1 MTKRVGWRPSKF
13 MFKGDRLQP
22 APATP
27 GSSYLVAA
35 LVADFYAHA
44 IPSHARGR
52 LGDLGCGAA
61 PLYELYEPH
70 AQSVVWIDWPN
81 SLHENRAL
89 DAACDLN
96 VGVPVRDA
104 AFDTIIVSDVLEHLR
119 RPEVAWAELLR
130 TLAPGGT
137 ILGNAP
143 FLYWVHEA
151 PYDFHR
157 YTEHA
162 LRASVEDAGGRIEL
176 LDAMGG
182 SADVFADFVGKHI
195 GAIPVVGQPLAR
207 MLAHVTLAFGRTRY
221 GTRLRASTRAKF
233 PLGYTWVVRK
243 S

>member
-1 MTKRVGWRPSKF
+1 VTRRLDWRPSKF
-13 MFKGDRLQP
+13 VVTGGRLRP

-35 LVADFYAHA
+35 LVADFYGRAVPRCAH
-44 IPSHARGR
+44 GR

-70 AQSVVWIDWPN
+70 VASAVWIDWPN
-81 SLHENRAL
+81 SLHQNRAL

-104 AFDTIIVSDVLEHLR
+104 AFDTIVVSDVLEHLR
-119 RPEVAWAELLR
+119 RPEIAWAELLR

-162 LRASVEDAGGRIEL
+162 LRAAVEAAGGRIESL
-176 LDAMGG
+176 EAIGG
-182 SADVFADFVGKHI
+182 SADVFADFVGKHL
-195 GAIPVVGQPLAR
+195 GAIPVVGHTLAR
-207 MLAHVTLAFGRTRY
+207 LLARATLAFGGTRS
-221 GTRLRASTRAKF
+221 GARLRAATRAKF

-243 S
+243 A

>member
-1 MTKRVGWRPSKF
+1 MTKRANWKPSKF
-13 MFKGDRLQP
+13 LLEGGRLRP

-35 LVADFYAHA
+35 LVADFYARTVPRWAH
-44 IPSHARGR
+44 GR

-61 PLYELYEPH
+61 PLYGLYEPH
-70 AQSVVWIDWPN
+70 VASTVWIDWPN
-81 SLHENRAL
+81 SLHGNTSL

-119 RPEVAWAELLR
+119 RPEIAWAELLR
-130 TLAPGGT
+130 TLAPSGA

-162 LRASVEDAGGRIEL
+162 LRAAVEAAGGRIESL
-176 LDAMGG
+176 VAIGG
-182 SADVFADFVGKHI
+182 SADVFADFVGKHL
-195 GAIPVVGQPLAR
+195 GAVPFVGQALAR
-207 MLAHVTLAFGRTRY
+207 FLARVTLAFGRTRP
-221 GTRLRASTRAKF
+221 GARLRAATCAKF
-233 PLGYTWVVRK
+233 PLGYTWVVCK
-243 S
+243 G